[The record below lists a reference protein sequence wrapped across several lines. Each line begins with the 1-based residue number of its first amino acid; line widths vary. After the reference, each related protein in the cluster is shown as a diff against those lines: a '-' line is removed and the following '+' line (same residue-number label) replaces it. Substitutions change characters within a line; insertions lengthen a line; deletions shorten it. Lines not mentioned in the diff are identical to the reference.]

1 MEDLRR
7 GRKRPGSLPL
17 AIVAI
22 VVLALAGGLTA
33 CGGGDDNS
41 SSSGDSGSST
51 AGKKV
56 YLNAYAQVIQYFQD
70 WEAGAT
76 NRGDQLGWDVTGE
89 FGNVTPEQQVQQVQ
103 NALVKQPDAII
114 VTPIDEESL
123 NPVLQQAKDQGVKV
137 ITVGA
142 TSSNPD
148 LVTSFVARDNT
159 QIGVDKA
166 QYMIDALHG
175 QGKVGIVHGIR
186 GLTFSEDMA
195 KAYEETLAKAPGIQ
209 VVDGPFTGGFSAD
222 LGLDATANLL
232 SANPDMN
239 GIIYDNDDLALGGVQ
254 AVKNAGIPLDQFQI
268 VGTDGGTPA
277 LKAVEAGDIDM
288 TVALCGYR
296 EGTSAANTLNTF
308 FENGSGPARV
318 VSPVEIFT
326 TANAK
331 QKFAELGIGKTREKC
346 N

>member
-1 MEDLRR
+1 MVDSRR
-7 GRKRPGSLPL
+7 GRRRPGSLPL

-22 VVLALAGGLTA
+22 AVVALAGGLAA
-33 CGGGDDNS
+33 CGSSNDS
-41 SSSGDSGSST
+41 SSSSNGSSSST

-56 YLNAYAQVIQYFQD
+56 YLNAYAGVIQYFRD

-76 NRGDQLGWDVTGE
+76 ARGDQLSWDVTGE
-89 FGNVTPEQQVQQVQ
+89 FGNVTPEQQVQQIQ
-103 NALVKQPDAII
+103 SELVKQPDAMII
-114 VTPIDEESL
+114 TPIDEESL
-123 NPVLQQAKDQGVKV
+123 NPVLQQAKDQGVK
-137 ITVGA
+137 IIMVGA

-148 LVTSFVARDNT
+148 LVTSFVARDNY

-175 QGKVGIVHGIR
+175 HGTVGIVHGIR

-195 KAYEETLAKAPGIQ
+195 RAYRATLAKAPGIK

-222 LGLDATANLL
+222 LGLNATANLL

-254 AVKNAGIPLDQFQI
+254 AVKNAGIPLDKFEI
-268 VGTDGGTPA
+268 IGTDGGTPA
-277 LKAVEAGDIDM
+277 LHAVANGDIDM

-296 EGTSAANTLNTF
+296 EGISAANTLNTF
-308 FENGSGPARV
+308 FENGSGPKRV

-326 TANAK
+326 TANAN
-331 QKFAELGIGKTREKC
+331 QKIADLGIGKTREKC

>member
-1 MEDLRR
+1 MVDLRR
-7 GRKRPGSLPL
+7 GRRRPGSRPL
-17 AIVAI
+17 AIAAI
-22 VVLALAGGLTA
+22 AVLALAGGLAA
-33 CGGGDDNS
+33 CGGDDDS
-41 SSSGDSGSST
+41 SNGGGGSST

-56 YLNAYAQVIQYFQD
+56 YLNAYAQVIQYFRD

-76 NRGDQLGWDVTGE
+76 ARGKELGWDVTGE

-123 NPVLQQAKDQGVKV
+123 NPALQQAKDQGVPV

-148 LVTSFVARDNT
+148 LVTSFVARDNY

-166 QYMIDALHG
+166 QFMIDQL
-175 QGKVGIVHGIR
+175 QGKGQVGIVHGIR
-186 GLTFSEDMA
+186 GLTFSEDQA
-195 KAYEETLAKAPGIQ
+195 KAYEDTLAKAPGIE
-209 VVDGPFTGGFSAD
+209 VVDGPFAGSFTAD

-232 SANPDMN
+232 SANPNLN
-239 GIIYDNDDLALGGVQ
+239 GIIYDNDDLALGGVE
-254 AVKNAGIPLDQFQI
+254 AVKNAGIPLDQFVI
-268 VGTDGGTPA
+268 IGTDGGDVA
-277 LKAVEAGDIDM
+277 IKATEAGDIDM
-288 TVALCGYR
+288 TVNLCGYR
-296 EGTSAANTLNTF
+296 EGISAANTLNTF
-308 FENGSGPARV
+308 FEDGSVEKRV

-326 TANAK
+326 TADAK
-331 QKFAELGIGKTREKC
+331 QKVAELGLGTTREKC

>member
-1 MEDLRR
+1 MVDLRR
-7 GRKRPGSLPL
+7 GRRRPGTRPL
-17 AIVAI
+17 AIAAI
-22 VVLALAGGLTA
+22 AVLALAGGLAA
-33 CGGGDDNS
+33 CGGDDDNS
-41 SSSGDSGSST
+41 SSNGGGST

-76 NRGDQLGWDVTGE
+76 ARGNQLGWDVTGE

-195 KAYEETLAKAPGIQ
+195 KAYADTLAKAPGIQ

-232 SANPDMN
+232 SANPDLN
-239 GIIYDNDDLALGGVQ
+239 GIIYDNDDLALGGVE

-268 VGTDGGTPA
+268 VGTDGGEPA
-277 LKAVEAGDIDM
+277 IKAVEAGDIDM

-296 EGTSAANTLNTF
+296 EGISAANTLNTF
-308 FENGSGPARV
+308 FENGSGPKRV

-331 QKFAELGIGKTREKC
+331 QKFAELGIGTTREKC

>member
-1 MEDLRR
+1 MVDLRR
-7 GRKRPGSLPL
+7 GRRRPGSLLL
-17 AIVAI
+17 AIAAI
-22 VVLALAGGLTA
+22 AVLALAGGLTA
-33 CGGGDDNS
+33 CGGDDDNGNGGS
-41 SSSGDSGSST
+41 NGSST

-56 YLNAYAQVIQYFQD
+56 YLNAYAQVIQYFRD

-76 NRGDQLGWDVTGE
+76 ARGNQLSWDVTGE
-89 FGNVTPEQQVQQVQ
+89 FGNVTPEQQVQQVE

-123 NPVLQQAKDQGVKV
+123 NPALQQAKDQDVAV

-148 LVTSFVARDNT
+148 LVTSFVARDNY

-166 QYMIDALHG
+166 QFMIDAL
-175 QGKVGIVHGIR
+175 QGKGQVGIVHGIR

-195 KAYEETLAKAPGIQ
+195 KAYEATLAKAPGIE
-209 VVDGPFTGGFSAD
+209 VVDGPFTGGFAAD

-232 SANPDMN
+232 SAHPDLN
-239 GIIYDNDDLALGGVQ
+239 GIIYDNDDLALGGVE
-254 AVKNAGIPLDQFQI
+254 AVKNAGIPLDQFVI
-268 VGTDGGTPA
+268 VGTDGGDA
-277 LKAVEAGDIDM
+277 AIKAVEAGDIDM
-288 TVALCGYR
+288 TVNLCGYR
-296 EGTSAANTLNTF
+296 EGVSAANTLNTF
-308 FENGSGPARV
+308 FEDGSVEDRV

-326 TANAK
+326 TENAK
-331 QKFAELGIGKTREKC
+331 AKSEELGLGTTREKC

>member
-1 MEDLRR
+1 MLDLRR
-7 GRKRPGSLPL
+7 VRNRLRALPL
-17 AIVAI
+17 
-22 VVLALAGGLTA
+22 VVSAVVVIALASGLAA
-33 CGGGDDNS
+33 CGGGS
-41 SSSGDSGSST
+41 SNDSSGSGSSST

-56 YLNAYAQVIQYFQD
+56 YLNAYAQVIQYFRD

-89 FGNVTPEQQVQQVQ
+89 FGNVTPEQQVQQIQ
-103 NALVKQPDAII
+103 SELVKQPDAMII
-114 VTPIDEESL
+114 TPIDEESL
-123 NPVLQQAKDQGVKV
+123 NPVLQQAKGQGVK
-137 ITVGA
+137 IIMVGA

-148 LVTSFVARDNT
+148 LVTSFVARDNY

-175 QGKVGIVHGIR
+175 HGKVGIVHGIR

-195 KAYEETLAKAPGIQ
+195 KAYKATLAKAPGIQ
-209 VVDGPFTGGFSAD
+209 VVDGPYTGGFSAD
-222 LGLDATANLL
+222 LGLNATANLL

-254 AVKNAGIPLDQFQI
+254 AVKNAGIPLNQFQI

-277 LKAVEAGDIDM
+277 LRAVAKGDIDM

-296 EGTSAANTLNTF
+296 EGISAANTLNTF
-308 FENGSGPARV
+308 FENGSGPKRV

-326 TANAK
+326 TANAD
-331 QKFAELGIGKTREKC
+331 QKIADLGIGKTREKC

>member
-1 MEDLRR
+1 MVDLRR
-7 GRKRPGSLPL
+7 GRRRPGSLPL

-22 VVLALAGGLTA
+22 AVVALAGGLAA
-33 CGGGDDNS
+33 CGSSSDNS
-41 SSSGDSGSST
+41 SSSDSGSST

-56 YLNAYAQVIQYFQD
+56 YLNAYAQVIQYFRD

-76 NRGDQLGWDVTGE
+76 ARGDQLGWDVTGE

-123 NPVLQQAKDQGVKV
+123 NSVLQQAKDQGVKV

-142 TSSNPD
+142 TSSKSD
-148 LVTSFVARDNT
+148 LVTSFVARDNY

-175 QGKVGIVHGIR
+175 HGKVGIVHGIR

-195 KAYEETLAKAPGIQ
+195 RAYRATLAKAPGIQ

-232 SANPDMN
+232 SANPDLN

-254 AVKNAGIPLDQFQI
+254 AVNNAGIPLDKFEI
-268 VGTDGGTPA
+268 IGTDGGTPA
-277 LKAVEAGDIDM
+277 LRAVAAGDIDM

-308 FENGSGPARV
+308 FENGSGPKRV

-326 TANAK
+326 TANAN
-331 QKFAELGIGKTREKC
+331 QKIAELGIGKTREKC